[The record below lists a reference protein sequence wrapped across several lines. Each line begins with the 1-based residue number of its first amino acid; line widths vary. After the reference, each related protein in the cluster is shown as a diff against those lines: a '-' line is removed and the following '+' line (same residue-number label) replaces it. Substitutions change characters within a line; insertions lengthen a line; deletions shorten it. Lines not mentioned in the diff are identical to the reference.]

1 MTIKE
6 VSELIASL
14 GVFLTGASSLIKVL
28 RQNKKLSTKKQK
40 AKNHRKGE

>member
-40 AKNHRKGE
+40 ATKQHKGK